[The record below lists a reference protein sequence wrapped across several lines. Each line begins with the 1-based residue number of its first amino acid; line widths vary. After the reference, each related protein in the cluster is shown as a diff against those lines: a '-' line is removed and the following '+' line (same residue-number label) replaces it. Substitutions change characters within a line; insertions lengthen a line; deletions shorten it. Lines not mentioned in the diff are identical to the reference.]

1 MTQDVLLTI
10 SGLHDMVFA
19 NPEENEENE
28 PIESFTL
35 FVYFPE
41 IASSACAFGLMLI
54 AIRQSAVAS

>member
-1 MTQDVLLTI
+1 MILGKTAEQVTI
-10 SGLHDMVFA
+10 KRVNDS
-19 NPEENEENE
+19 E

-41 IASSACAFGLMLI
+41 IAFSACAFGLMLI